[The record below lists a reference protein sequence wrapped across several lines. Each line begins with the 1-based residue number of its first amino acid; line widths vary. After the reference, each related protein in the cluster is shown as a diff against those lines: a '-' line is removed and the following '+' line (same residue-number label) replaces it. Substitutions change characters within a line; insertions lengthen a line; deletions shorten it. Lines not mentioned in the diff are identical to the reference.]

1 MSFHAIRSVIN
12 FSKTLSSSKTIFSK
26 SLSKSLFYAGGIN
39 TRTLTRSLFF
49 LSRNRDS
56 DLGRITSKIT
66 SWSNTCGCGCSLHT
80 KGDQELAAFL
90 ADEIENENK
99 ARVSPDLPKLE
110 GFEYSLSEADVTL
123 TKKFGNEIITVKA
136 NVNDPFESEP
146 DDVMD
151 PNETQ
156 EPQEQRLQAKPQFTV
171 EVKKGNKTLSFTCS
185 YSEVDP
191 NAEREA
197 YNDSFEITDV
207 ALYEGDS
214 TDSTYYVSGEV
225 MDGYLYDLL
234 MNYLEERGISNE
246 FADKMIAFFTS
257 YEHQLY
263 IRFLQGMKSF
273 VEK

>member
-12 FSKTLSSSKTIFSK
+12 FSKTLSSSKALLSK

-39 TRTLTRSLFF
+39 TRTLSRSLFC

-56 DLGRITSKIT
+56 DLGRITSKVT

-80 KGDQELAAFL
+80 KGDQELASFL
-90 ADEIENENK
+90 AEEIENENK
-99 ARVSPDLPKLE
+99 VRVKSDLPKLE

-123 TKKFGNEIITVKA
+123 TKKFGNEIITIKA
-136 NVNDPFESEP
+136 NVNDPFVSDS

-156 EPQEQRLQAKPQFTV
+156 ETQQERLQAKPQFTV

-191 NAEREA
+191 NAESEA
-197 YNDSFEITDV
+197 YSDSFEITDV

-214 TDSTYYVSGEV
+214 TDSTYYVAGEV